1 MNSHYKVALVT
12 DWLTN
17 LGGGEKVLEAIS
29 DLFPSAPLF
38 TTVVNHKNIGK
49 LSQRKIIPSFL
60 QKIPV
65 LKNHHQFLLPLL
77 PLAIE
82 SFDLS
87 SYDLVISFSSSIAK
101 SVLTHPHQIHICYI
115 HSPMRY
121 AWEPFFDKRFSSF
134 PKIFHPAIHLLL
146 HSLRNWDQ
154 VSSLRP
160 DLYITNSSTTEKRV
174 QKYYNRDS
182 KILYPPVDIS
192 EYPLHTEKKEYY
204 LGLGRMVSY
213 KKFDLLVETFRY
225 FPEKTLVLI
234 GDGPERKRLSK
245 IIEKCPNIL
254 LKTSVSHA
262 EKVRLYQEAKA
273 FILPQKEDA
282 GIVQLE
288 ACSTGTPVIAFQ
300 EGGALDVIQEGIN
313 GVFFQEQTKESLI
326 DAVLRFEQMCFQPE
340 KVRESVACYD
350 LKVFQKKF
358 LEMVEEFGYSCKY

>member
-1 MNSHYKVALVT
+1 
-12 DWLTN
+12 
-17 LGGGEKVLEAIS
+17 
-29 DLFPSAPLF
+29 
-38 TTVVNHKNIGK
+38 
-49 LSQRKIIPSFL
+49 
-60 QKIPV
+60 
-65 LKNHHQFLLPLL
+65 
-77 PLAIE
+77 
-82 SFDLS
+82 
-87 SYDLVISFSSSIAK
+87 
-101 SVLTHPHQIHICYI
+101 
-115 HSPMRY
+115 
-121 AWEPFFDKRFSSF
+121 
-134 PKIFHPAIHLLL
+134 
-146 HSLRNWDQ
+146 
-154 VSSLRP
+154 
-160 DLYITNSSTTEKRV
+160 
-174 QKYYNRDS
+174 
-182 KILYPPVDIS
+182 
-192 EYPLHTEKKEYY
+192 
-204 LGLGRMVSY
+204 MVSY